1 MWMAGQR
8 PTLGQIMLISRR
20 YMRLLE
26 SKSWTM
32 LGQASIA
39 VFLPMDKQ
47 ALERV
52 IQWYVKTQKLPQF
65 LLILSINHF

>member
-1 MWMAGQR
+1 
-8 PTLGQIMLISRR
+8 
-20 YMRLLE
+20 
-26 SKSWTM
+26 M